1 MKTIQLLAAVMIC
14 AAIFFGCSKLTQE
27 NFNKIT
33 TGMDYKAVVELIGE
47 PESCESGLGAKKCI
61 WGSKEENITVSFMGD
76 QVLLTGM
83 HGLD

>member
-1 MKTIQLLAAVMIC
+1 MKTFQWLIAAMVC
-14 AAIFFGCSKLTQE
+14 AALFFGCSKLTQE

-33 TGMDYKAVVELIGE
+33 MGMDYNAVVELIGE

-76 QVLLTGM
+76 QVLLTSM